1 MKGDFMQFRLNA
13 NSPIPSATKKLM
25 KEGVK
30 HNLVPLA
37 NRKGPDL
44 KLSPETKITINDY
57 NSLIRKC
64 LREID
69 NLEFEKYQIGLSP
82 KEILRIDSAIEK
94 HLACIANTRQAIYD
108 IKKEAY
114 KTQLLNEKI

>member
-1 MKGDFMQFRLNA
+1 MNFVKII
-13 NSPIPSATKKLM
+13 SPVPQATKKLM

-44 KLSPETKITINDY
+44 KLAPETKITINDY
-57 NSLIRKC
+57 NRIIKKC

-69 NLEFEKYQIGLSP
+69 NLEFEKSQIGLST
-82 KEILRIDSAIEK
+82 KEISRIDSAIERN
-94 HLACIANTRQAIYD
+94 LAEIAEARQTIYD

-114 KTQLLNEKI
+114 KIQLLNENI